1 MYLFLILKSSLSQY
15 IKVCNMNKDCD
26 IELYCD
32 NSNFCDKCNTITP
45 NYCDS
50 VDDDCCS
57 IDFLYQCKDNPYN
70 CKLDYYEN
78 DGDDFLNTFLIF
90 ISFFTP
96 SYLFLGI
103 YYNKYVL
110 DKRGVHIIPN
120 SYFWISLSSLVID
133 GCNFTFNSIC
143 HNRNTD
149 NYSSL
154 E

>member
-1 MYLFLILKSSLSQY
+1 
-15 IKVCNMNKDCD
+15 
-26 IELYCD
+26 
-32 NSNFCDKCNTITP
+32 
-45 NYCDS
+45 
-50 VDDDCCS
+50 
-57 IDFLYQCKDNPYN
+57 
-70 CKLDYYEN
+70 
-78 DGDDFLNTFLIF
+78 LNTFLIF